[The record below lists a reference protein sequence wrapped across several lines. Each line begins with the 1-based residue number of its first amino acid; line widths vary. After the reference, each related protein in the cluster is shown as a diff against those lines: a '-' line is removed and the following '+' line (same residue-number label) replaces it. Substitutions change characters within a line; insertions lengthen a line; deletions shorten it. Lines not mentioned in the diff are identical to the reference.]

1 MQFVGVVIACGTMWD
16 FVTTFVGLA
25 DIFDVFSQ
33 EGDYPFVQL
42 IFALVVSC
50 VIMGFVLCT
59 HYIWRQ
65 KEGDLI
71 TVILKATWL
80 MCFVFDVWTALLGNK
95 RLIFGGRAEDVKSMI
110 VIGMLTIII
119 TSSTILLSRIIGQ
132 KEEAE
137 RERKRDLRKA
147 VEKEQPPAPAP
158 APAQAQIQT
167 QAPAQTQDKKKD
179 VKSYQF

>member
-1 MQFVGVVIACGTMWD
+1 MKFVAAAIACGVLWD
-16 FVTTFVGLA
+16 FLTTFVGLA

-33 EGDYPFVQL
+33 EGDYPFIQL
-42 IFALVVSC
+42 LFALVVAC

-59 HYIWRQ
+59 HYIWRH

-110 VIGMLTIII
+110 VIGMVTIII

-137 RERKRDLRKA
+137 RERRREQ
-147 VEKEQPPAPAP
+147 EKE
-158 APAQAQIQT
+158 
-167 QAPAQTQDKKKD
+167 